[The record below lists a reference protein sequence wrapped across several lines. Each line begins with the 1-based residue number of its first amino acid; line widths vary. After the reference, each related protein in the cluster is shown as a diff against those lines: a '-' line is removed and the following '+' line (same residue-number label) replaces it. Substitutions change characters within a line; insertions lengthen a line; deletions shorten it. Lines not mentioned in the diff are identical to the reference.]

1 MQWPELGGN
10 QEQLGWLEP
19 QAQGTERQAVS
30 RRGPGSEAC
39 GNVRRRRESEGR
51 KVEEQKSKL
60 RCFLGGILG
69 MVWDW
74 RGREEQ
80 ACVRFKDWRRGE
92 DEEYLSNEQARR

>member
-1 MQWPELGGN
+1 MMGGCPRQTKGHTGQGWEVGKVLQWPELGGN

-51 KVEEQKSKL
+51 KVEE
-60 RCFLGGILG
+60 
-69 MVWDW
+69 
-74 RGREEQ
+74 
-80 ACVRFKDWRRGE
+80 
-92 DEEYLSNEQARR
+92 